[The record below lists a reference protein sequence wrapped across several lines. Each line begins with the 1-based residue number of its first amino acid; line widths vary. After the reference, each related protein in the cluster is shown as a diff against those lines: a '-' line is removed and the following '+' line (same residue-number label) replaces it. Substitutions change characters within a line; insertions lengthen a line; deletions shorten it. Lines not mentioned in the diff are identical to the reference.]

1 MFVCMPL
8 DTTNVPLRRDR
19 SLWLCFAV
27 TMVAVG
33 NVSGVSPAFPQML
46 EVFGISRAQVGW
58 VVTAYS
64 LPGIASAP
72 VIGVLADRWGYKR
85 VLVPTILAFSVAGT
99 SCAFARDFEVLLG
112 LRAIQ
117 GMAAAPLVG
126 LSITIIGTLY
136 DGPTRNQLIGYNSTA
151 LSVGTAV
158 YPLLGGALAAVA
170 WYWPFA
176 MPLLALPV
184 GLAVAIGMDEPDGG
198 GTVDWAA
205 YRAAARAALGDRRIV
220 GLLLLNA
227 GFFTLLFGV
236 VFTYVPEL
244 LSTRFAAPSTAGGL
258 VLASLSVGSGL
269 AATQL
274 GRVTLWLS
282 LPRLLA
288 VSFVGLA
295 GALVLMPWAP
305 SALAVGGCGFL
316 FGVAQGFNQ
325 PAQHSHLSAVAPE
338 ASRGVVLSLNGT
350 VLRVGQAGGPLVAG
364 AVLVWGG
371 LTWMFVV
378 AAVWALVL
386 AAYALWTL

>member
-1 MFVCMPL
+1 
-8 DTTNVPLRRDR
+8 
-19 SLWLCFAV
+19 
-27 TMVAVG
+27 
-33 NVSGVSPAFPQML
+33 
-46 EVFGISRAQVGW
+46 
-58 VVTAYS
+58 
-64 LPGIASAP
+64 
-72 VIGVLADRWGYKR
+72 
-85 VLVPTILAFSVAGT
+85 VPTILAFSLAGT
-99 SCAFARDFEVLLG
+99 ACAFARDFEVLLG

-288 VSFVGLA
+288 V
-295 GALVLMPWAP
+295 
-305 SALAVGGCGFL
+305 
-316 FGVAQGFNQ
+316 
-325 PAQHSHLSAVAPE
+325 
-338 ASRGVVLSLNGT
+338 
-350 VLRVGQAGGPLVAG
+350 
-364 AVLVWGG
+364 
-371 LTWMFVV
+371 
-378 AAVWALVL
+378 
-386 AAYALWTL
+386 

>member
-1 MFVCMPL
+1 MSSASSDVSTRPL
-8 DTTNVPLRRDR
+8 HDR

-33 NVSGVSPAFPQML
+33 NVSGVSPAFPQMV
-46 EVFGISRAQVGW
+46 EVFDISRVQVGW
-58 VVTAYS
+58 LVTAYS

-72 VIGVLADRWGYKR
+72 VIGVLADRWGTKR
-85 VLVPTILAFSVAGT
+85 VLVPTILVFSAAGT
-99 SCAFARDFEVLLG
+99 ACALARDFELLLA
-112 LRAIQ
+112 LRVVQ

-136 DGPTRNQLIGYNSTA
+136 DGPTRHQLIGYNSTA

-176 MPLLALPV
+176 MPLLATPV
-184 GLAVAIGMDEPDGG
+184 ALAVAVGMKDPEAAAPM
-198 GTVDWAA
+198 DWAA
-205 YRAAARAALGDRRIV
+205 YRAAAQRTLADRRIV
-220 GLLLLNA
+220 GLLVLNA

-244 LSTRFAAPSTAGGL
+244 LDARFGAPSTAGGL

-274 GRVTLWLS
+274 GRLTTWAS

-288 VSFVGLA
+288 YSFVGLA

-305 SALAVGGCGFL
+305 SALLVGGCGFL
-316 FGVAQGFNQ
+316 FGLAQGINQ
-325 PAQHSHLSAVAPE
+325 PAQHSHLSTLAPE
-338 ASRGVVLSLNGT
+338 TSRAVVLSLNGT

-364 AVLVWGG
+364 AVLASGG
-371 LTWMFVV
+371 LTIMFVV
-378 AAVWALVL
+378 AAAWALVL
-386 AAYALWTL
+386 AVFALWVL